1 MSLLKH
7 ISNFL
12 IEKVLPIKFKVWL
25 LDRLTCDIAAQGEDG
40 DTELAHINSYE
51 AKLLRSVGGS
61 GTINKTTGLRQY
73 GGGGSKGGGGG
84 GGGTTTQTVTK
95 EEFPPEIRPYIT
107 DILERAQAQEEARQ
121 ETGYPVYPGPRIAQF
136 TPEERAAQAGI
147 VSLVGASQ
155 PSFDIARGLTAAAAM
170 EDTAPAIQSR
180 MSPYMQNV
188 VDIQKR
194 EAQRDADIRR
204 QQLAAQAVGARAFG
218 GSRDAIQQAEFDR
231 NLQQQLADIQA
242 TGQQAA
248 FQQAQQSLANLRQRQ
263 MGAGQQMAGLGTAQ
277 QASAMKELGALAGV
291 GEQQRQQQQKALDL
305 GFQQFREEQTYPE
318 ASLQQYQS
326 IIRGFPISPTTT
338 QTQQA
343 ILPQPSLSQQLIGG
357 AGALAGLGIAGQIPK
372 LFEGGGQ
379 TNLKPVP
386 EDNVGLSKLPQ
397 DVRNKMGFMSS
408 GGSFP
413 DLSGDGKI
421 TQKDILLGRGVINKK
436 KGKRISKSDNKEY
449 TEMLMALLEGKG
461 RELTGM
467 ETMNDGGVVKMQSG
481 QQPFMN
487 QLNPLNASGLQTILP
502 SGSILGGSEL
512 GRLQGRIYKDG
523 DVFRDRLTGKVV
535 PEIFL
540 QNIEKLDK
548 KPGTTLS
555 IPFKD
560 DYVQKDP
567 NVPIATLTR
576 KRDIPTYDPKDYELG
591 ATGDYPLSSEVLK
604 SMGLGTSKAR
614 SPGKPSPFEED
625 VVDAAFGLGEN
636 IIAPAGRAIEKGY
649 KGTRD
654 VVSGLANIAGQYFRP
669 GGQEGL
675 AQAQQDLSQ
684 TVDEKSARLGLGKD
698 DYGFFDKVTDTL
710 KKGLVSLEDMAAK
723 QQPGSLLQSEAL
735 YEKLR
740 RHKKEV
746 DVLNEKIDAAGS
758 PAAKTE
764 LTKMR
769 DAIIQEANTFAT
781 RYDSDINSYEDL
793 IPKLKTEL
801 TTKNKTKP
809 QKEIPEDIK
818 KVAEAES
825 KDTDK
830 KETKPVLNKNEEK
843 GASEYLKN
851 NINPDDP
858 NADLLLEESKNLL
871 KDNEPTK
878 EAIENSS
885 SYLRDIITRQE
896 KESKADFEKRRGFA
910 IAQMGFQIMGGTRI
924 VDAAAGLMG
933 NLSKLEQDKLERK
946 NKQFDRELQIRAL
959 ELDEMK
965 TKKTLE
971 LGEKELAVKEKLF
984 DYQIEKLNKGDKL
997 KVDEVL
1003 AVAPKSVTFE
1013 GLTYTLKGEE
1023 DKQLMATAML
1033 SARDELG
1040 TGANIRAIQKRAE
1053 KIFLDIKGGE
1063 PVVKNKFKFFGKQY
1077 LDFE

>member
-73 GGGGSKGGGGG
+73 GGGGSRGGGG

-121 ETGYPVYPGPRIAQF
+121 ATGYPVYPGPRIAQF

-843 GASEYLKN
+843 GASEYLKI

-871 KDNEPTK
+871 KDNEPTI

-885 SYLRDIITRQE
+885 SYLRDIITKQE

-1040 TGANIRAIQKRAE
+1040 TGANIRAIQERAE
-1053 KIFLDIKGGE
+1053 QIFLDIKGGD
-1063 PVVKNKFKFFGKQY
+1063 PVVKNKFFGLGKQY

>member
-73 GGGGSKGGGGG
+73 GGGGSRGGGG

-218 GSRDAIQQAEFDR
+218 GSRDAIQQAEFDK

-1040 TGANIRAIQKRAE
+1040 TGANIRAIQERAE
-1053 KIFLDIKGGE
+1053 QIFLDIKGGD
-1063 PVVKNKFKFFGKQY
+1063 PVVKNKFFGLGKQY

>member
-73 GGGGSKGGGGG
+73 GGGGSRGGGG

-242 TGQQAA
+242 TGSQAA

-481 QQPFMN
+481 QQPFI
-487 QLNPLNASGLQTILP
+487 G
-502 SGSILGGSEL
+502 
-512 GRLQGRIYKDG
+512 G
-523 DVFRDRLTGKVV
+523 DVGGLSSFSLDPRDSLELRQKRDRAKYDPVRKAFYDPLTNEVI
-535 PEIFL
+535 PEIEMSREQPMKFSL
-540 QNIEKLDK
+540 GV
-548 KPGTTLS
+548 PR
-555 IPFKD
+555 
-560 DYVQKDP
+560 
-567 NVPIATLTR
+567 NVP
-576 KRDIPTYDPKDYELG
+576 
-591 ATGDYPLSSEVLK
+591 VLK
-604 SMGLGTSKAR
+604 EGEVTRVRDEGSGISFKLPEFSQM
-614 SPGKPSPFEED
+614 P
-625 VVDAAFGLGEN
+625 VVKGIAGLGESALEKIGEGRRAVVKQASDILEPIGG
-636 IIAPAGRAIEKGY
+636 IIKG
-649 KGTRD
+649 GFTPRGEED
-654 VVSGLANIAGQYFRP
+654 IRL
-669 GGQEGL
+669 GQEELGQTL
-675 AQAQQDLSQ
+675 KTKAQELGEFGRSI
-684 TVDEKSARLGLGKD
+684 VDKGKRAMD
-698 DYGFFDKVTDTL
+698 SIEDTL
-710 KKGLVSLEDMAAK
+710 AG
-723 QQPGSLLQSEAL
+723 QQPGSFLQAAGLEQKLKRTRDEVSMLNNRISEAKSPTAKD
-735 YEKLR
+735 KL
-740 RHKKEV
+740 
-746 DVLNEKIDAAGS
+746 I
-758 PAAKTE
+758 
-764 LTKMR
+764 KMR
-769 DAIIQEANTFAT
+769 DNKIQEANSLAT
-781 RYDSDINSYEDL
+781 RYDSNVDSYEDL
-793 IPKLKTEL
+793 INKFELDRTKQPPVSEPKAKEKVTDE
-801 TTKNKTKP
+801 TKTKP
-809 QKEIPEDIK
+809 KE
-818 KVAEAES
+818 
-825 KDTDK
+825 
-830 KETKPVLNKNEEK
+830 ETPVLNKNEEK
-843 GASEYLKN
+843 GASEYLKS

-885 SYLRDIITRQE
+885 SYLRDIITKQE

-933 NLSKLEQDKLERK
+933 NLSKLEQEKLERK

-971 LGEKELAVKEKLF
+971 LGEKELAVKSKYYSIL
-984 DYQIEKLNKGDKL
+984 
-997 KVDEVL
+997 
-1003 AVAPKSVTFE
+1003 
-1013 GLTYTLKGEE
+1013 E
-1023 DKQLMATAML
+1023 DKYANAGKLDEKDLMGFVSVSGL
-1033 SARDELG
+1033 D
-1040 TGANIRAIQKRAE
+1040 
-1053 KIFLDIKGGE
+1053 DIKGITKQDFSAITFRAKELIDNGMR
-1063 PVVKNKFKFFGKQY
+1063 PDTAIKNATAQVAAENRVDEKPGFFKSFTNWFKG
-1077 LDFE
+1077 LRGGDTIPTEE

>member
-1 MSLLKH
+1 
-7 ISNFL
+7 
-12 IEKVLPIKFKVWL
+12 
-25 LDRLTCDIAAQGEDG
+25 
-40 DTELAHINSYE
+40 
-51 AKLLRSVGGS
+51 
-61 GTINKTTGLRQY
+61 
-73 GGGGSKGGGGG
+73 
-84 GGGTTTQTVTK
+84 
-95 EEFPPEIRPYIT
+95 
-107 DILERAQAQEEARQ
+107 
-121 ETGYPVYPGPRIAQF
+121 
-136 TPEERAAQAGI
+136 
-147 VSLVGASQ
+147 
-155 PSFDIARGLTAAAAM
+155 
-170 EDTAPAIQSR
+170 

-1040 TGANIRAIQKRAE
+1040 TGANIRAIQERAE
-1053 KIFLDIKGGE
+1053 QIFLDIKGGD
-1063 PVVKNKFKFFGKQY
+1063 PVVKNKFFGLGKQY

>member
-73 GGGGSKGGGGG
+73 GGGGSRGGGG

-698 DYGFFDKVTDTL
+698 DYGGFDKGTDTL
-710 KKGLVSLEDMAAK
+710 KKGVVSLEDMAAK

-1040 TGANIRAIQKRAE
+1040 TGANIRAIQERAE
-1053 KIFLDIKGGE
+1053 QIFLDIKGGD
-1063 PVVKNKFKFFGKQY
+1063 PVVKNKFFGLGKQY

>member
-73 GGGGSKGGGGG
+73 GGGGSKGGGG

-1040 TGANIRAIQKRAE
+1040 TGANIRAIQERAE
-1053 KIFLDIKGGE
+1053 QIFLDIKGGD
-1063 PVVKNKFKFFGKQY
+1063 PVVKNKFFGLGKQY

>member
-1 MSLLKH
+1 
-7 ISNFL
+7 
-12 IEKVLPIKFKVWL
+12 
-25 LDRLTCDIAAQGEDG
+25 
-40 DTELAHINSYE
+40 
-51 AKLLRSVGGS
+51 
-61 GTINKTTGLRQY
+61 
-73 GGGGSKGGGGG
+73 
-84 GGGTTTQTVTK
+84 
-95 EEFPPEIRPYIT
+95 
-107 DILERAQAQEEARQ
+107 
-121 ETGYPVYPGPRIAQF
+121 
-136 TPEERAAQAGI
+136 
-147 VSLVGASQ
+147 
-155 PSFDIARGLTAAAAM
+155 
-170 EDTAPAIQSR
+170 
-180 MSPYMQNV
+180 
-188 VDIQKR
+188 
-194 EAQRDADIRR
+194 
-204 QQLAAQAVGARAFG
+204 
-218 GSRDAIQQAEFDR
+218 
-231 NLQQQLADIQA
+231 
-242 TGQQAA
+242 
-248 FQQAQQSLANLRQRQ
+248 
-263 MGAGQQMAGLGTAQ
+263 
-277 QASAMKELGALAGV
+277 MK
-291 GEQQRQQQQKALDL
+291 
-305 GFQQFREEQTYPE
+305 
-318 ASLQQYQS
+318 
-326 IIRGFPISPTTT
+326 I
-338 QTQQA
+338 
-343 ILPQPSLSQQLIGG
+343 
-357 AGALAGLGIAGQIPK
+357 
-372 LFEGGGQ
+372 
-379 TNLKPVP
+379 
-386 EDNVGLSKLPQ
+386 
-397 DVRNKMGFMSS
+397 
-408 GGSFP
+408 
-413 DLSGDGKI
+413 
-421 TQKDILLGRGVINKK
+421 
-436 KGKRISKSDNKEY
+436 
-449 TEMLMALLEGKG
+449 
-461 RELTGM
+461 
-467 ETMNDGGVVKMQSG
+467 
-481 QQPFMN
+481 
-487 QLNPLNASGLQTILP
+487 
-502 SGSILGGSEL
+502 
-512 GRLQGRIYKDG
+512 
-523 DVFRDRLTGKVV
+523 
-535 PEIFL
+535 
-540 QNIEKLDK
+540 
-548 KPGTTLS
+548 
-555 IPFKD
+555 
-560 DYVQKDP
+560 
-567 NVPIATLTR
+567 
-576 KRDIPTYDPKDYELG
+576 
-591 ATGDYPLSSEVLK
+591 
-604 SMGLGTSKAR
+604 
-614 SPGKPSPFEED
+614 
-625 VVDAAFGLGEN
+625 
-636 IIAPAGRAIEKGY
+636 
-649 KGTRD
+649 
-654 VVSGLANIAGQYFRP
+654 
-669 GGQEGL
+669 
-675 AQAQQDLSQ
+675 
-684 TVDEKSARLGLGKD
+684 
-698 DYGFFDKVTDTL
+698 
-710 KKGLVSLEDMAAK
+710 AAK

-1040 TGANIRAIQKRAE
+1040 TGANIRAIQERAE
-1053 KIFLDIKGGE
+1053 QIFLDIKGGD
-1063 PVVKNKFKFFGKQY
+1063 PVVKNKFFGLGKQY

>member
-73 GGGGSKGGGGG
+73 GGGGSKGGGG

-809 QKEIPEDIK
+809 KKEIPEDIK

-1040 TGANIRAIQKRAE
+1040 TGANIRAIQERAE
-1053 KIFLDIKGGE
+1053 QIFLDIKGGD
-1063 PVVKNKFKFFGKQY
+1063 PVVKNKFFGLGKQY

>member
-12 IEKVLPIKFKVWL
+12 IDKVLPIKFKVWL

-73 GGGGSKGGGGG
+73 GGGGSRGGGG

-1040 TGANIRAIQKRAE
+1040 TGANIRAIQKRTE

>member
-73 GGGGSKGGGGG
+73 GGGGGGV
-84 GGGTTTQTVTK
+84 TTTQTVTK

-1040 TGANIRAIQKRAE
+1040 TGANIRAIQERAE
-1053 KIFLDIKGGE
+1053 QIFLDIKGGD
-1063 PVVKNKFKFFGKQY
+1063 PVVKNKFFGLGKQY

>member
-73 GGGGSKGGGGG
+73 GGGGSRGGGG

-95 EEFPPEIRPYIT
+95 EEFPPEIRPYIK

-121 ETGYPVYPGPRIAQF
+121 ATGYPVYPGPRIAQF

-147 VSLVGASQ
+147 VSLVGSSQ

-436 KGKRISKSDNKEY
+436 GGKRISKSDNKEY

-481 QQPFMN
+481 QQPFI
-487 QLNPLNASGLQTILP
+487 G
-502 SGSILGGSEL
+502 
-512 GRLQGRIYKDG
+512 G
-523 DVFRDRLTGKVV
+523 DVGGLSSFSLDPRDSLELRQKRDRAKYDPVRKAFYDPLTNEVI
-535 PEIFL
+535 PEIEMSREQPMKFSL
-540 QNIEKLDK
+540 GV
-548 KPGTTLS
+548 PR
-555 IPFKD
+555 
-560 DYVQKDP
+560 
-567 NVPIATLTR
+567 NVP
-576 KRDIPTYDPKDYELG
+576 
-591 ATGDYPLSSEVLK
+591 VLK
-604 SMGLGTSKAR
+604 EGEVTRVRDEGSGISFKLPEFSQM
-614 SPGKPSPFEED
+614 P
-625 VVDAAFGLGEN
+625 VVKGIAGLGESALEKIGEGRRAVVKQASDILEPIGG
-636 IIAPAGRAIEKGY
+636 IIKG
-649 KGTRD
+649 GFTPRGEED
-654 VVSGLANIAGQYFRP
+654 IRL
-669 GGQEGL
+669 GQEELG
-675 AQAQQDLSQ
+675 Q
-684 TVDEKSARLGLGKD
+684 TLKTKAEELGEFGRSIVDKGKRAMD
-698 DYGFFDKVTDTL
+698 SIEDTL
-710 KKGLVSLEDMAAK
+710 AG
-723 QQPGSLLQSEAL
+723 QQPGSFLQAAGLEQKLKRTRDEVSMLNNRISEAKSPTAKD
-735 YEKLR
+735 KL
-740 RHKKEV
+740 
-746 DVLNEKIDAAGS
+746 I
-758 PAAKTE
+758 
-764 LTKMR
+764 KMR
-769 DAIIQEANTFAT
+769 DNKIQEANSLAT
-781 RYDSDINSYEDL
+781 RYDSNVDSYEDL
-793 IPKLKTEL
+793 INKFELDRTKQPPVSEPKAKEKVTDE
-801 TTKNKTKP
+801 TKTKP
-809 QKEIPEDIK
+809 KE
-818 KVAEAES
+818 
-825 KDTDK
+825 
-830 KETKPVLNKNEEK
+830 ETPVLNKNEEK

-851 NINPDDP
+851 NIDPKDP

-885 SYLRDIITRQE
+885 SYLRDIITKQE

-910 IAQMGFQIMGGTRI
+910 IAQMGFQIMGGARI

-933 NLSKLEQDKLERK
+933 NLSKLEQEKLERK

-971 LGEKELAVKEKLF
+971 LGEKELALKSKYYSILEDKYANAGKLDEKDLMGFVSVSGLDDIEGITKQDFSAITFRAKELIDNGMRPDTAIKNATA
-984 DYQIEKLNKGDKL
+984 QVAAENR
-997 KVDEVL
+997 VDEK
-1003 AVAPKSVTFE
+1003 PGFFKSFTNWFK
-1013 GLTYTLKGEE
+1013 GLGGGDTIPTEE
-1023 DKQLMATAML
+1023 
-1033 SARDELG
+1033 
-1040 TGANIRAIQKRAE
+1040 
-1053 KIFLDIKGGE
+1053 
-1063 PVVKNKFKFFGKQY
+1063 
-1077 LDFE
+1077 

>member
-73 GGGGSKGGGGG
+73 GGGGSKGGGG

-421 TQKDILLGRGVINKK
+421 TQKDILIGKGVINKK
-436 KGKRISKSDNKEY
+436 EGKRISKSDNKEY

-1040 TGANIRAIQKRAE
+1040 TGANIRAIQERAE
-1053 KIFLDIKGGE
+1053 QIFLDIKGGD
-1063 PVVKNKFKFFGKQY
+1063 PVVKNKFFGLGKQY

>member
-25 LDRLTCDIAAQGEDG
+25 LDRLACDIASQGEDG

-73 GGGGSKGGGGG
+73 GGGGSRGGGG

-1040 TGANIRAIQKRAE
+1040 TGANIRAIQERAE
-1053 KIFLDIKGGE
+1053 QIFLDIKGGD
-1063 PVVKNKFKFFGKQY
+1063 PVVKNKFFGLGKQY